1 MATDDGNVVPFDYIC
16 RGERHQCGYRIVG
29 DKLVVVV
36 GEKERI
42 AERGRMMPDRLARV
56 LVHELLVEAELAR
69 RARET
74 SNRPDAPPC

>member
-1 MATDDGNVVPFDYIC
+1 MATDDGNVVPFDYIY

-56 LVHELLVEAELAR
+56 LVHELLVEAEFAR

>member
-1 MATDDGNVVPFDYIC
+1 
-16 RGERHQCGYRIVG
+16 
-29 DKLVVVV
+29 V

-56 LVHELLVEAELAR
+56 LVHELLVEAEFAR

>member
-1 MATDDGNVVPFDYIC
+1 MTTDDSNVVPFDYIY
-16 RGERHQCGYRIVG
+16 RDERHRCGYRIVA

-56 LVHELLVEAELAR
+56 LVHELLVEAEFAM

-74 SNRPDAPPC
+74 SNRSDAPSC